1 MQHDDDIDPLP
12 EVPAAP
18 PREPTSPLT
27 RKRGPSRL
35 SKLVWP
41 LSLALAVVLVYGAL
55 STDDKKAGA
64 HAEEPEPEP
73 MRPAPRAVH
82 TPPVAPEPVFTPVS
96 TVVAPPPKAAA
107 VPPLP
112 PNTPLPP
119 VDPDAAASAAA
130 AADRKAEAAEAARMR
145 RKAPLM
151 VEVGGGGPPIR
162 MAMAPTAHAEST
174 VVQDV
179 MQTPA
184 RREAMVAAAPPAP
197 VTAPTAAPPQ
207 PASEARL
214 GGPIVFEDASALER
228 QILQGKTIPAVLETP
243 IHTDLPGS
251 LRAMVDE
258 DVYAEAGRQVMI
270 PKMSRLIGEYR
281 KDVKPG
287 QNRVLVVWQ
296 RVLLPD
302 GTSLRLMSPGTDGLG
317 RAGMAGDVDHHFMER
332 FGAAFLVSMIGVAAE
347 NASRQNQALSNG
359 TVVVWGNES
368 KSVALEG
375 LNSTVESILKSQV
388 DIPPT
393 IQVPQG
399 SRVRVFVARDLDLS
413 KAPEGR

>member
-1 MQHDDDIDPLP
+1 MQHDDAIDRPQ
-12 EVPAAP
+12 EMPAAP
-18 PREPTSPLT
+18 PREPTSSLS

-41 LSLALAVVLVYGAL
+41 LSIALAVVLIYGAI
-55 STDDKKAGA
+55 SPDDKKSVA
-64 HAEEPEPEP
+64 HAEEPEPL
-73 MRPAPRAVH
+73 RPAPRAVH
-82 TPPVAPEPVFTPVS
+82 TPVAPEPVFTP
-96 TVVAPPPKAAA
+96 APKAVAL
-107 VPPLP
+107 PPLP
-112 PNTPLPP
+112 PDTALPS
-119 VDPDAAASAAA
+119 VDPNAG
-130 AADRKAEAAEAARMR
+130 ADRQAEAAEAARLR

-151 VEVGGGGPPIR
+151 VEVGG
-162 MAMAPTAHAEST
+162 AHASRSGQPPVADT
-174 VVQDV
+174 DAVVLQD
-179 MQTPA
+179 MTLTPA
-184 RREAMVAAAPPAP
+184 RREAMVAAASPPAAAPPAP
-197 VTAPTAAPPQ
+197 RSMATL
-207 PASEARL
+207 SEARL
-214 GGPIVFEDASALER
+214 GGAVVFEDASALER

-281 KDVKPG
+281 RDIKPG
-287 QNRVLVVWQ
+287 QSRVLVVWQ

-317 RAGMAGDVDHHFMER
+317 RAGLSGDVDNHFMAR

-347 NASRQNQALSNG
+347 NATRQNQSLSNG
-359 TVVVWGNES
+359 SVVIWGSES

-388 DIPPT
+388 DIQPT

-413 KAPEGR
+413 KAPE

>member
-1 MQHDDDIDPLP
+1 MQHHDDIDPLP

-18 PREPTSPLT
+18 PREPTSPQT

-55 STDDKKAGA
+55 STDDRKSGA

-96 TVVAPPPKAAA
+96 TAVAPPPKAAA
-107 VPPLP
+107 LPPLP
-112 PNTPLPP
+112 PNTPLPS
-119 VDPDAAASAAA
+119 VDADAAA
-130 AADRKAEAAEAARMR
+130 AADRKAEAAEAARLR

-151 VEVGGGGPPIR
+151 VEVGGGHS
-162 MAMAPTAHAEST
+162 MKTAQAPAADAEST

-179 MQTPA
+179 VLTPA
-184 RREAMVAAAPPAP
+184 RREALVAAAPSVPAAAPIAAP
-197 VTAPTAAPPQ
+197 VTT
-207 PASEARL
+207 ASEARL

-287 QNRVLVVWQ
+287 QSRVLVVWQ

-317 RAGMAGDVDHHFMER
+317 RAGMAGDVDNHFMER

-347 NASRQNQALSNG
+347 NASQQNQAMSNG

>member
-1 MQHDDDIDPLP
+1 MQHDDAIDPPL
-12 EVPAAP
+12 EMPAAP
-18 PREPTSPLT
+18 PREPTSSMT

-35 SKLVWP
+35 GKVVWP
-41 LSLALAVVLVYGAL
+41 LSLALAAVLVYGAI
-55 STDDKKAGA
+55 SPDDKKSVA
-64 HAEEPEPEP
+64 HAEEPEPL
-73 MRPAPRAVH
+73 RPAPRAVH
-82 TPPVAPEPVFTPVS
+82 VPPAAPEPVFTPVS
-96 TVVAPPPKAAA
+96 TVVPKAAA

-112 PNTPLPP
+112 PQTALPP
-119 VDPDAAASAAA
+119 VDPDAAGG
-130 AADRKAEAAEAARMR
+130 ADRKAEAAEAARLR

-151 VEVGGGGPPIR
+151 VEVGGGQASKVALSTP
-162 MAMAPTAHAEST
+162 ADAESL
-174 VVQDV
+174 VVQD
-179 MQTPA
+179 MMLTPA
-184 RREAMVAAAPPAP
+184 RRETLVAAASSPA
-197 VTAPTAAPPQ
+197 VAAPGT
-207 PASEARL
+207 PAVATVSEARL
-214 GGPIVFEDASALER
+214 GGPVVFEDASALER

-281 KDVKPG
+281 KDVRPG
-287 QNRVLVVWQ
+287 QSRVLVVWQ

-317 RAGMAGDVDHHFMER
+317 RAGMAGDVDNHFLER
-332 FGAAFLVSMIGVAAE
+332 FGAAFLVSMIGVVAE
-347 NASRQNQALSNG
+347 NASQQNRSMSNG
-359 TVVVWGNES
+359 SVVVWGGES

-375 LNSTVESILKSQV
+375 LNSTVESVLKSQV

-413 KAPEGR
+413 KSPEGR

>member
-1 MQHDDDIDPLP
+1 MQHDDDIVSRP
-12 EVPAAP
+12 EAPAAAP
-18 PREPTSPLT
+18 PREPSSPLT
-27 RKRGPSRL
+27 RRKPSRL
-35 SKLVWP
+35 GKLVWP
-41 LSLALAVVLVYGAL
+41 LSLAVAVVLVYSAI
-55 STDDKKAGA
+55 SPDDKKSVA
-64 HAEEPEPEP
+64 HAEEPAPEP
-73 MRPAPRAVH
+73 MRPAPRAAH
-82 TPPVAPEPVFTPVS
+82 TPEPVFTPVS
-96 TVVAPPPKAAA
+96 TAAAPKAVA

-112 PNTPLPP
+112 PNTALPP
-119 VDPDAAASAAA
+119 VDPDAGA
-130 AADRKAEAAEAARMR
+130 RKAEEAEAAEAARLR
-145 RKAPLM
+145 RRAPLM
-151 VEVGGGGPPIR
+151 VEIGGGY
-162 MAMAPTAHAEST
+162 ATKAAHAPAADLEGG

-179 MQTPA
+179 MAMPA
-184 RREAMVAAAPPAP
+184 RREAMLASASSAARAPSMNTLSESRLAGP
-197 VTAPTAAPPQ
+197 V
-207 PASEARL
+207 
-214 GGPIVFEDASALER
+214 VFEDASALER

-287 QNRVLVVWQ
+287 QSRVLVVWQ

-317 RAGMAGDVDHHFMER
+317 RAGMAGDVDNHFMER
-332 FGAAFLVSMIGVAAE
+332 FGAAFLVSMIGVAVE
-347 NASRQNQALSNG
+347 NASQQNQARSNG
-359 TVVVWGNES
+359 TVVIWGNES

-375 LNSTVESILKSQV
+375 LNSTLESILKSQV

-413 KAPEGR
+413 KAPEGH

>member
-1 MQHDDDIDPLP
+1 MQHDDDDIVPLS

-18 PREPTSPLT
+18 PREPTNLTT
-27 RKRGPSRL
+27 RKRRSRL

-41 LSLALAVVLVYGAL
+41 LSLALAVLLVYGAI
-55 STDDKKAGA
+55 SPDDKKSVA
-64 HAEEPEPEP
+64 HAEEPAPEL
-73 MRPAPRAVH
+73 MRPAPRAAH
-82 TPPVAPEPVFTPVS
+82 TPVFTPVS
-96 TVVAPPPKAAA
+96 TAAAPMSAA

-112 PNTPLPP
+112 PNTALPP
-119 VDPDAAASAAA
+119 ADPDADA
-130 AADRKAEAAEAARMR
+130 RKAEAAEAARLR

-151 VEVGGGGPPIR
+151 VEIGGGY
-162 MAMAPTAHAEST
+162 ATTTVHAPAADPDER
-174 VVQDV
+174 VVQDMV
-179 MQTPA
+179 STHA
-184 RREAMVAAAPPAP
+184 RRASP
-197 VTAPTAAPPQ
+197 VSSL
-207 PASEARL
+207 SEARL
-214 GGPIVFEDASALER
+214 DGPIVFEDASMLER

-258 DVYAEAGRQVMI
+258 DVYAEAGRRVMI

-287 QNRVLVVWQ
+287 QSRVLVVWQ

-317 RAGMAGDVDHHFMER
+317 RAGMAGDVDNHFMER

-347 NASRQNQALSNG
+347 NATQQNRALSNG
-359 TVVVWGNES
+359 SVVIWGSES

-375 LNSTVESILKSQV
+375 LNSTVESMLKSQT

-413 KAPEGR
+413 KSPEGR

>member
-1 MQHDDDIDPLP
+1 MQHDDDIDSLP

-27 RKRGPSRL
+27 RKRGSSRL

-41 LSLALAVVLVYGAL
+41 LSLALAVVLVYGAF
-55 STDDKKAGA
+55 STDDKKSVA

-73 MRPAPRAVH
+73 MRPAPRAVQA
-82 TPPVAPEPVFTPVS
+82 PPVAPEPVFTPVA
-96 TVVAPPPKAAA
+96 VAPPRAAT

-112 PNTPLPP
+112 PNTALPP
-119 VDPDAAASAAA
+119 VDPNAAAAAAA
-130 AADRKAEAAEAARMR
+130 AADRKAEAAEAAKLR
-145 RKAPLM
+145 RQAPLM
-151 VEVGGGGPPIR
+151 VEVGGGGTSTK
-162 MAMAPTAHAEST
+162 MALAPAADAESR
-174 VVQDV
+174 VVQD
-179 MQTPA
+179 MMATPVQRDA
-184 RREAMVAAAPPAP
+184 RLASASAPAPTPVAAPA
-197 VTAPTAAPPQ
+197 AATL
-207 PASEARL
+207 SEARL

-287 QNRVLVVWQ
+287 QSRVLVVWQ

-317 RAGMAGDVDHHFMER
+317 RAGMAGDVDNHFMER

-347 NASRQNQALSNG
+347 NAVQQNQAMSNG
-359 TVVVWGNES
+359 TVVVWGNAS